1 MADGEWL
8 VEDGGCGNALDFVE
22 AASRR
27 LLRWG
32 WSGDMKQSSSFS
44 SSFSSSIRFGKRL
57 SRTRTMD
64 ENEDEPG
71 TRCINLS
78 IAPRVVL
85 KIEPPAIL
93 KILGEKG

>member
-1 MADGEWL
+1 
-8 VEDGGCGNALDFVE
+8 
-22 AASRR
+22 
-27 LLRWG
+27 
-32 WSGDMKQSSSFS
+32 
-44 SSFSSSIRFGKRL
+44 
-57 SRTRTMD
+57 MD